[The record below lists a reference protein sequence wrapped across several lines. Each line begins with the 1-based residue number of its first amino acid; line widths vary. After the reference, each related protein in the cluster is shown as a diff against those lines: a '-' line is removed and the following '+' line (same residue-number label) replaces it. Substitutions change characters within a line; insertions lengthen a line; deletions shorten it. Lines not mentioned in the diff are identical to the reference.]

1 MIFSAYTCWER
12 QVKIFGL
19 LDLHTGRCRSGLAC
33 GVTTD
38 TEIRRIISC
47 SCRVRDIIDQNNPLG
62 VAIFVDS
69 VARSEGAIAVEEQVD
84 YLSVARRAK
93 RLRNYQI

>member
-1 MIFSAYTCWER
+1 M
-12 QVKIFGL
+12 
-19 LDLHTGRCRSGLAC
+19 HTGGCHSSLAC

-62 VAIFVDS
+62 VAVFVDS

>member
-1 MIFSAYTCWER
+1 MIFSAYACWER
-12 QVKIFGL
+12 QVKLFSL
-19 LDLHTGRCRSGLAC
+19 LDLHTGRCRSGLAR

-47 SCRVRDIIDQNNPLG
+47 SCRVRDIIDQNDPLG
-62 VAIFVDS
+62 VPIFVDG
-69 VARSEGAIAVEEQVD
+69 VARSEGAIAIEEQVD